1 MKILFLLLI
10 VPLTELYV
18 LIEVGS
24 EIGALTT
31 ILLIIATAILGSIF
45 MRQQGMATLQK
56 AQMGLADGQVPEKE
70 MLEGIFVFIGGIF
83 LLLPGFITDSLGL
96 LFLIPSIRAFLVT
109 KLIKQREFQFQQRNG
124 NVYEAEWSETT
135 PRKQTRI
142 ESNDDVIEG
151 EIIEPKK

>member
-45 MRQQGMATLQK
+45 MHQQGMATLQK

-96 LFLIPSIRAFLVT
+96 LFLIPPIRAFLVT

-135 PRKQTRI
+135 SRRQTRI
-142 ESNDDVIEG
+142 ESSDDVIEG
-151 EIIEPKK
+151 EIIETKK

>member
-18 LIEVGS
+18 FIEVGS

-45 MRQQGMATLQK
+45 MHQQGMATLQK

-96 LFLIPSIRAFLVT
+96 LFLIPPIRAFLVT

-135 PRKQTRI
+135 SRRQTRI

-151 EIIEPKK
+151 EIIETKK

>member
-18 LIEVGS
+18 FIEVGS

-45 MRQQGMATLQK
+45 MHQQGMATLQK

-96 LFLIPSIRAFLVT
+96 LFLIPPIRAFLVT

-135 PRKQTRI
+135 SRRQTRI